1 MINYTLFNSKFT
13 SISMS
18 NQKPLAIP
26 SPELISTY
34 ITKFEQD
41 PATAASDQ
49 AVSKA
54 FHAFPHNDRIEEV
67 LLKVAVLNSLYS
79 TNIFALTKVAT
90 HIYQLQIDNALAQH
104 SLAIIEAIAC
114 IELNGKRR
122 RNYSFATKYCHWHRP
137 DVYPIYDS
145 YVERLLWAYQQ
156 QDGFASF
163 RREELQEYMHYKM
176 IHDQFKQYYGLTA
189 FTTKQVDQFLWGYGK
204 EWLKTSSTQK
214 QTPST
219 GSAQVA

>member
-1 MINYTLFNSKFT
+1 
-13 SISMS
+13 MS

-26 SPELISTY
+26 SPALISTY
-34 ITKFEQD
+34 ITQFEQD

-54 FHAFPHNDRIEEV
+54 FRSFPRNGRLEEI

-79 TNIFALTKVAT
+79 TNIFALTKVAI

-104 SLAIIEAIAC
+104 SLTVVDAIAC
-114 IELNGKRR
+114 IEFNGKRR
-122 RNYSFATKYCHWHRP
+122 RNYSFATKYCHWHLP

-156 QDGFASF
+156 QDEFARF
-163 RREELQEYMHYKM
+163 RREELQDYTRYKL
-176 IHDQFKQYYGLTA
+176 IHEQFKQYYGLNA

-204 EWLKTSSTQK
+204 EWLT
-214 QTPST
+214 
-219 GSAQVA
+219 A